1 LYSYLETDVEIGSSS
16 VAASVTRLSIGYAK
30 TLVVELAW
38 AIQGETEEELPEVI
52 IGISL
57 SQAWYTLKYTVML
70 HTEYVNSKCALLQ
83 QCVLSNRAHMLKR

>member
-1 LYSYLETDVEIGSSS
+1 MYTTLQCSLCALLLLTDLTHTARTRTHCCCSYLETDVEIGSSS

-52 IGISL
+52 IG
-57 SQAWYTLKYTVML
+57 TTTKF
-70 HTEYVNSKCALLQ
+70 
-83 QCVLSNRAHMLKR
+83 